1 MKQYFGAILRFFKAV
16 FFTFGLLIFLFCVRR
31 YLPGFNGSQ
40 GVGLVELRL
49 CLAMAVVFSMAHTII
64 TSDRVPIRISL
75 IATGILSSI
84 TCGVLSVYSGIPS
97 AIIRWFDSSNSFV
110 VGWLFHLLRSIVIHL
125 FCCGALLSPFG
136 VSL

>member
-75 IATGILSSI
+75 IATGILLFRYSI
-84 TCGVLSVYSGIPS
+84 CYHKVVRYY
-97 AIIRWFDSSNSFV
+97 RHHSSNSFV